1 MHQYLCMHVCMSLCK
16 IPKSRMRQ
24 GHIMLSEGQ
33 EATETVAPLHP
44 LCLCREKR
52 TRHIQKMFVSTSQTV
67 ALWTPGY
74 TQTSSKPRHP
84 ALTFLTAENPGDM
97 PADELLEML
106 KTAKLGSV
114 TGNLQELVL
123 ADISDSSLSTREGL
137 RFNQHP
143 SFLASSDPGD
153 LHPLRV
159 GGSENP

>member
-1 MHQYLCMHVCMSLCK
+1 MCACLYVKHPRVASDKGISCCPKGRRPLRQSLHSILFASAVTMNQTHSK
-16 IPKSRMRQ
+16 HSI
-24 GHIMLSEGQ
+24 
-33 EATETVAPLHP
+33 
-44 LCLCREKR
+44 
-52 TRHIQKMFVSTSQTV
+52 FVSTSQT
-67 ALWTPGY
+67 ATLRTAGY

-143 SFLASSDPGD
+143 SFLASNDPGD
-153 LHPLRV
+153 LHPQRV

>member
-1 MHQYLCMHVCMSLCK
+1 
-16 IPKSRMRQ
+16 
-24 GHIMLSEGQ
+24 MLSKGQ
-33 EATETVAPLHP
+33 QATETGAPLHP
-44 LCLCREKR
+44 LSLCRENEPDAFK
-52 TRHIQKMFVSTSQTV
+52 TFHFCFQPLKTV
-67 ALWTPGY
+67 ALRTAGY

-143 SFLASSDPGD
+143 SFLASNDPGD

>member
-1 MHQYLCMHVCMSLCK
+1 
-16 IPKSRMRQ
+16 
-24 GHIMLSEGQ
+24 
-33 EATETVAPLHP
+33 
-44 LCLCREKR
+44 
-52 TRHIQKMFVSTSQTV
+52 
-67 ALWTPGY
+67 
-74 TQTSSKPRHP
+74 
-84 ALTFLTAENPGDM
+84 M

-123 ADISDSSLSTREGL
+123 ADISDSSLSTQEGL

-153 LHPLRV
+153 LHPRRV